1 MSASPP
7 RRRAAATRFALL
19 LPLLALAL
27 PLRAADSAA
36 DIEFFEARIRP
47 ILADSCSKCHSQK
60 AEKLK
65 GGLYA
70 DSRAGLVAGG
80 DTAPAIVP
88 GNPAKSLLIEA
99 VAYTNPDLQMPPKT
113 RLSAQ
118 QIADLTAWVQRGAP
132 WPAEAAATA
141 TTAGTKKPFDLA
153 GRKKEWWAWQPVV
166 APTPPMPTGA
176 AWCRGDIDRFVLAR
190 LQEEHLQPAPAAD
203 RRTLIRR
210 LSFDLTGLPPAP
222 AAVEAFVADP
232 SPRAVEGVVDRL
244 LASPRF
250 GERWGRHW
258 LDLVRY
264 AESRGHEFD
273 YPIPNAWQYRD
284 YVIRAFNADLP
295 YDRFV
300 QEQIAGDLLA
310 QPRTDPAT
318 GADESVLGTG
328 FWLLG
333 EGVHSP
339 VDIRQDQADRT
350 DNMIDVLGKTFMGLT
365 IACARCHDHKFDAI
379 AAKDYYAL
387 AGMLESSTYRQVRF
401 DTELPHRATAAALDR
416 LRRQH
421 GPVIA
426 KAFADGGAPVIERL
440 DAYLLAAREALAHPP
455 AAAGA
460 PEEVFADFESGTYAG
475 WTATGTAFG
484 AGPRT
489 LATISPIQG
498 RINAVGRYFV
508 NTYCHE
514 TNGDDATGTLTS
526 RTFTVGRPY
535 LTMLV
540 GGGDYAG
547 QTCVDLVIDGARVL
561 TATGR
566 RDNQMFPV
574 TWDLRPFQG
583 RAACIR
589 IVDERTGPWG
599 NIGVDQIV
607 FSSTPGRPDGK
618 PARVAPAED
627 PDAVARIT
635 ALARERGLDA
645 RDPARLDH
653 APGRGRR
660 PARRPVQRL
669 GALRARAV
677 GPRRGAV
684 RGAGA
689 GRRPPTRPR

>member
-1 MSASPP
+1 MMRAPLL
-7 RRRAAATRFALL
+7 RRRGVATRLALL

-27 PLRAADSAA
+27 PARAADSAA
-36 DIEFFEARIRP
+36 DLEFFESKVRP
-47 ILADSCSKCHSQK
+47 ILAGSCYKCHSQK
-60 AEKLK
+60 SEKLK
-65 GGLYA
+65 GGLYV
-70 DSRAGLVAGG
+70 DSRAGLITGG

-132 WPAEAAATA
+132 WPAEAAP
-141 TTAGTKKPFDLA
+141 TTADAGLKKPFDIA
-153 GRKKEWWAWQPVV
+153 GRKKEWWAWQPIA
-166 APTPPMPTGA
+166 APTAPAVADA
-176 AWCRGDIDRFVLAR
+176 AWCHGDIDRFILAK

-210 LSFDLTGLPPAP
+210 LSFDLIGLPPTP
-222 AAVEAFVADP
+222 AEVEAFVADP
-232 SPRAVEGVVDRL
+232 GARAVADVVDRL

-264 AESRGHEFD
+264 ADSRGHEFD
-273 YPIPNAWQYRD
+273 YAIPNAWQYRD

-295 YDRFV
+295 YDRFLT
-300 QEQIAGDLLA
+300 EQIAGDLLP
-310 QPRTDPAT
+310 QPRTNPDQ
-318 GADESVLGTG
+318 GFNESVLGTG

-339 VDIRQDQADRT
+339 VDIRQDQADRV

-387 AGMLESSTYRQVRF
+387 AGMIESSTYRQVRF
-401 DTELPHRATAAALDR
+401 ETDLPHRAIADQLQR
-416 LRRQH
+416 LRREH
-421 GPVIA
+421 GPAIA
-426 KAFADGGAPVIERL
+426 KAFADGCRPVLDKL
-440 DAYLLAAREALAHPP
+440 DAYLLAARDVLRSAPLA
-455 AAAGA
+455 ASGA
-460 PEEVFADFESGTYAG
+460 DEIFADFESGTYTG

-489 LATISPIQG
+489 LETISPIQG
-498 RINAVGRYFV
+498 RINGVGRYFV

-514 TNGDDATGTLTS
+514 TSGDDATGTLTS
-526 RTFTVGRPY
+526 RNFTIGKPW
-535 LTMLV
+535 LNLLV

-566 RDNQMFPV
+566 RNNQMFPV
-574 TWDLRPFQG
+574 AWDLRPFQG
-583 RAACIR
+583 RTACIR

-599 NIGVDQIV
+599 NIGVDHIV
-607 FSSTPGRPDGK
+607 FSAAPGDAG
-618 PARVAPAED
+618 AVTAHVAPTDDPAET
-627 PDAVARIT
+627 ARIT

-645 RDPARLDH
+645 
-653 APGRGRR
+653 
-660 PARRPVQRL
+660 
-669 GALRARAV
+669 
-677 GPRRGAV
+677 
-684 RGAGA
+684 
-689 GRRPPTRPR
+689 PTLLAWIAHLTA